1 MREDIRTDTNA
12 NKENSFYDVFKKR
25 TYKDTQRYNII
36 AGIVITL
43 KKYHLKNRKAVGNQS
58 LSLYHF

>member
-25 TYKDTQRYNII
+25 TYKDTQRYNVI
-36 AGIVITL
+36 AGIIKTQFS
-43 KKYHLKNRKAVGNQS
+43 KRTI
-58 LSLYHF
+58 